1 MTYLFLIRSS
11 RHADTAARIAV
22 HKAIFHL
29 CCIVSRKKTIVTFI
43 HCLGSQD
50 KNQIVVRNC
59 LGPKTRAVTMFCIHI
74 QILQVRIW
82 LTLRVQP
89 SSSLIS
95 ALENLKSTKIARRIR
110 MPGMEGKMRKRMTR
124 TPTISPQSWL
134 PVQQLKIATKHLRKF
149 LSQLKKP
156 IARNNYKRFPG
167 LLYATRKSLIWIS
180 FAPIIFFTPQ

>member
-1 MTYLFLIRSS
+1 MIYLFLIRSS
-11 RHADTAARIAV
+11 RHADTVVRIAV

-43 HCLGSQD
+43 RCSGSQD
-50 KNQIVVRNC
+50 RNQIVVRNC

-74 QILQVRIW
+74 QIIQVRIW

-89 SSSLIS
+89 SSSLIP

-110 MPGMEGKMRKRMTR
+110 MPVMEAKMRKRMSR
-124 TPTISPQSWL
+124 TPIISQSWR
-134 PVQQLKIATKHLRKF
+134 PVQQLKIATKHLRKY

-156 IARNNYKRFPG
+156 IARKNYRRFPG
-167 LLYATRKSLIWIS
+167 H
-180 FAPIIFFTPQ
+180 P